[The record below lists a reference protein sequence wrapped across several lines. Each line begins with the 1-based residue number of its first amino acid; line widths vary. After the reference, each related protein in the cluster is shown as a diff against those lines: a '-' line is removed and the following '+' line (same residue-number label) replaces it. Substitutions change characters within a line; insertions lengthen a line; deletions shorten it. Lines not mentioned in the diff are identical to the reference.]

1 MRDRD
6 YDVVLH
12 GAGGFTGRQTVE
24 YFARH
29 APAGLRWAVA
39 GSSRARLE
47 GALAAAAAPHVDA
60 LVADS
65 RDPSSVDA
73 VVRRTRVLLSTAGPF
88 ARWGTPV
95 VDACVRFGT
104 HHVDITGETP
114 WVRELVA
121 RYHDRAAAEGT
132 RIVPCCGFDSVPSD
146 LGAFLVA
153 RHAQRTLGAS
163 CAEVRAYFRLKGGLN
178 GGTLASLYQMME
190 SGSWTAMRDRFLLDP
205 PDARHDREIV
215 RRSRDLA
222 RPERDEWIDAWV
234 APFVMAGV
242 NSRVVRRSAALFA
255 AWGEPYGDAF
265 VYREA
270 QRFGR
275 GTGGRLGAWLLTA
288 ALGAFLGLVRRRPTR
303 ALVASLLPKP
313 GSGPSERTMDEGG
326 FTCDLVGVTQDGR
339 RVRGRIRHRGDPGN
353 RATVRFVCEAALAL
367 ALELERLPGGPAR
380 GGVLTPATAFGDVL
394 VARLRAAG
402 VEIGVGD
409 QAAREGIS

>member
-1 MRDRD
+1 MAD

-47 GALAAAAAPHVDA
+47 SALAAAAAPHVDA

-65 RDPSSVDA
+65 RDQASVDA
-73 VVRRTRVLLSTAGPF
+73 VVRRARVLLSTAGPY
-88 ARWGTPV
+88 ARYGTPV

-104 HHVDITGETP
+104 HHVNITGEAP
-114 WVRELVA
+114 WVRDLLA

-132 RIVPCCGFDSVPSD
+132 RIVPCCGFDSIPSD

-153 RHAQRTLGAS
+153 RHAQRALGTS

-178 GGTLASLYQMME
+178 GGTLASLYQMIE
-190 SGSWTAMRDRFLLDP
+190 SGSWSAMRDRFLLDP
-205 PDARHDREIV
+205 PDTHHDREVV

-222 RPERDEWIDAWV
+222 RPEHDALIDAWV

-242 NSRVVRRSAALFA
+242 NTRVVRRSAALFA
-255 AWGEPYGDAF
+255 QWGEPYGDAF

-275 GTGGRLGAWLLTA
+275 GTGGRVGAWLLTA
-288 ALGAFLGLVRRRPTR
+288 MLGAFLGAVRMRATR
-303 ALVASLLPKP
+303 ALVAPLLPKP
-313 GSGPSERTMDEGG
+313 GSGPSDRTMDHGW
-326 FTCDLVGVTQDGR
+326 FTCDLVGVTVDGR
-339 RVRGRIRHRGDPGN
+339 RLRGTIRHRGDPGN
-353 RATVRFVCEAALAL
+353 RATVRFLCESALAL
-367 ALELERLPGGPAR
+367 ALDADRLPGGPTR

-394 VARLRAAG
+394 VERLRAAG
-402 VEIGVGD
+402 VEISVG
-409 QAAREGIS
+409 E